1 MCANGVQQMYR
12 EWVER
17 RCHVAKELLGRR
29 NEGVADA
36 AVILSALISA
46 LAADSFPKAKKVG
59 DAQRFV
65 QLLVDPHILPDSP
78 FMHISLVSLSN
89 DAGSL
94 SESEHASV
102 KDALR
107 EYLKELPV
115 PENGD
120 PSWID
125 AGSVD
130 TLCAS
135 SVDDI
140 LRAAIKS
147 KQRRIKLIRRNSYA
161 HLLYKDLRCSYLHEY
176 RSGER
181 VALAPGSGSQMASY
195 RTEGGTTHAWL
206 FFNADQIIDQ
216 WIPQIAEGLASHIK
230 SQNKPNQFASI
241 DIPSP
246 ATYWLCG

>member
-1 MCANGVQQMYR
+1 MTELYR
-12 EWVER
+12 EWVVR
-17 RCHVAKELLGRR
+17 RCNVAKELLGRR

-46 LAADSFPKAKKVG
+46 LAADSFPKEKKVG

-65 QLLVDPHILPDSP
+65 QLLVDPRILPDSP
-78 FMHISLVSLSN
+78 FMRISLVSLSN

-94 SESEHASV
+94 SKSECVDV
-102 KDALR
+102 KDVLR
-107 EYLKELPV
+107 EYLKKLPV
-115 PENGD
+115 PENGNS
-120 PSWID
+120 SWID

-135 SVDDI
+135 SVDNI
-140 LRAAIKS
+140 LRPVIKPE
-147 KQRRIKLIRRNSYA
+147 QRRIKLIRRNSYA

-181 VALAPGSGSQMASY
+181 VALAPRLATEGSGSPMASY
-195 RTEGGTTHAWL
+195 RTEGGMRHAWL
-206 FFNADQIIDQ
+206 FFNAGQIIDQ
-216 WIPQIAEGLASHIK
+216 WIPQIAEKLASYIK
-230 SQNKPNQFASI
+230 SQDKTDQSALM

-246 ATYWLCG
+246 DSYWLCG